1 MVPGNQ
7 ETLGRDAMRRFLV
20 GRTLIGPL
28 FGALALVAALHTTA
42 AAQAPSAQTPSSW
55 PNKPVR
61 IIVPVTPGSALDIT
75 ARIIAERLSAQLGQ
89 TFVVENRTGAGGTI
103 GAAFVAK
110 SDPDGYTILIHST
123 AVTIFPATFANLP
136 FETSRDFAAV
146 TPAASVPLVLV
157 VSPSRHKSLKD
168 LVSTAK
174 AKPGSINYA
183 TVGAGAAAHMT
194 AERLRLSAGFEAQQ
208 IPFRGAPE
216 AQTEVV
222 AGRVDFFF
230 SPVLAALPLIKSGQL
245 LGLAVSSAKRASA
258 LPDVPTTIEAGY
270 PNSEYE
276 FWLGFFVPAKTPR
289 DIVERL
295 YQEIRKAKDHPDVK
309 AKLAASGGE
318 PMDMTPA
325 QFQDYIRKS
334 VAMNHVL
341 AKAAGIK
348 PQ

>member
-1 MVPGNQ
+1 
-7 ETLGRDAMRRFLV
+7 
-20 GRTLIGPL
+20 
-28 FGALALVAALHTTA
+28 
-42 AAQAPSAQTPSSW
+42 
-55 PNKPVR
+55 
-61 IIVPVTPGSALDIT
+61 VPVTPGSALDIT
-75 ARIIAERLSAQLGQ
+75 ARVIAERLSAQLGQ

>member
-1 MVPGNQ
+1 
-7 ETLGRDAMRRFLV
+7 MRRH
-20 GRTLIGPL
+20 L
-28 FGALALVAALHTTA
+28 FAVLALLAGLNTPAIAQT
-42 AAQAPSAQTPSSW
+42 AQAW

-75 ARIIAERLSAQLGQ
+75 ARVIAERLSAQLGQ

>member
-1 MVPGNQ
+1 MV
-7 ETLGRDAMRRFLV
+7 R
-20 GRTLIGPL
+20 L
-28 FGALALVAALHTTA
+28 FAALALSGVALLAALHTTA
-42 AAQAPSAQTPSSW
+42 AAQAPSTW

-61 IIVPVTPGSALDIT
+61 VIVPVTPGSALDIT
-75 ARIIAERLSAQLGQ
+75 ARVIAERLSAQLGQ

-110 SDPDGYTILIHST
+110 SEPDGYTILIHST

-136 FETSRDFAAV
+136 FDTARDFAAV
-146 TPAASVPLVLV
+146 TPAVSVPLVLV
-157 VSPSRHKSLKD
+157 VSPSRHKSLKE
-168 LVSTAK
+168 LVSAAK

-230 SPVLAALPLIKSGQL
+230 SPVLVAQPLITAGQL
-245 LGLAVSSAKRASA
+245 SALAVSSARRSTS

-276 FWLGFFVPAKTPR
+276 FWLGFFLPAKTPR

-325 QFQDYIRKS
+325 QFQDYVRKS
-334 VAMNHVL
+334 VEMNHVL

>member
-1 MVPGNQ
+1 
-7 ETLGRDAMRRFLV
+7 MRRH
-20 GRTLIGPL
+20 L
-28 FGALALVAALHTTA
+28 FAVLALLAGLNTPAIAQT
-42 AAQAPSAQTPSSW
+42 AQAW

-75 ARIIAERLSAQLGQ
+75 ARVIAERLSAQLGQ

-157 VSPSRHKSLKD
+157 VSPARHKSLRE
-168 LVSTAK
+168 LVSAAK

>member
-1 MVPGNQ
+1 M
-7 ETLGRDAMRRFLV
+7 GRRM
-20 GRTLIGPL
+20 LI
-28 FGALALVAALHTTA
+28 ALALLAGTHAAA
-42 AAQAPSAQTPSSW
+42 AAQTLSAQNW

-61 IIVPVTPGSALDIT
+61 VIVPVTAGSALDIT
-75 ARIIAERLSAQLGQ
+75 ARVIAERLSAQLGQ

-136 FETSRDFAAV
+136 FDTARDFAAV
-146 TPAASVPLVLV
+146 TPIVNVPLLLV
-157 VSPSRHKSLKD
+157 VSPFRHKSLKD
-168 LVSTAK
+168 LVAAAK

-194 AERLRLSAGFEAQQ
+194 AERLRLSASFEAQQ

-230 SPVLAALPLIKSGQL
+230 SPVLVAQPLIQAGQL
-245 LGLAVSSAKRASA
+245 SALAVSSSRRSTA
-258 LPDVPTTIEAGY
+258 LPDVPTTIEAGF

-276 FWLGFFVPAKTPR
+276 FWLGFFLPAKTPR

-295 YQEIRKAKDHPDVK
+295 YQEIHKAKEHPDVK

-325 QFQDYIRKS
+325 QFQDYIRQS
-334 VAMNHVL
+334 VEMNRAL

-348 PQ
+348 LQ